1 MTELVTIKD
10 VARRAGVS
18 SATVSMV
25 LNRVSASRISEATAE
40 RVRLAA
46 AELGY
51 APNLLARGL
60 RRRRTDTIAVLSD
73 QIATTSLAPQM
84 VRAVQDVAA
93 RNGLLVF
100 MVNTEGDRDV
110 ERSAVAALNQQR
122 VDGFVYACLAHRI
135 VELPAGIGPN
145 VVLLDARTRRTRFPS
160 VVPDDRGGARAA
172 VTELLRHGHRRIGF
186 INDRRNGLAARLR
199 LVGYREAL
207 SSFKVRFERERV
219 RFVLPGLDASAAAAR
234 QLVEEAGV
242 TALFCFNDRV
252 AVGAY
257 RGLRHRGLRV
267 PADVSVIGFDDHE
280 FVADFADP
288 PLTTVALP
296 HYEMGE
302 WAVSTLVDLIN
313 GTGGEPVLQA
323 MPCRLVRRASVARHD
338 WTIDQRYGPVKPP

>member
-60 RRRRTDTIAVLSD
+60 RRRRTDTIAVISD
-73 QIATTSLAPQM
+73 QLATTSLAPHM
-84 VRAVQDVAA
+84 VRAIQEVAA

-100 MVNTEGDRDV
+100 MVNTEGDREV
-110 ERSAVAALNQQR
+110 ERSAVAALTQQR
-122 VDGFVYACLAHRI
+122 VDGFVYAYLAHR
-135 VELPAGIGPN
+135 VVQPPAGTGPN
-145 VVLLDARTRRTRFPS
+145 VVLLDGRTQRLRFPT
-160 VVPDDRGGARAA
+160 VVPDDRGGTRAA

-199 LVGYREAL
+199 LIGYHEAL
-207 SSFKVRFERERV
+207 RAFHVRFTRERV
-219 RFVLPGLDASAAAAR
+219 RSVLPGLEASAAAAR
-234 QLVEEAGV
+234 HLVEEAGV

-252 AVGAY
+252 AIGAY
-257 RGLRHRGLRV
+257 R
-267 PADVSVIGFDDHE
+267 
-280 FVADFADP
+280 
-288 PLTTVALP
+288 
-296 HYEMGE
+296 
-302 WAVSTLVDLIN
+302 
-313 GTGGEPVLQA
+313 
-323 MPCRLVRRASVARHD
+323 
-338 WTIDQRYGPVKPP
+338 

>member
-73 QIATTSLAPQM
+73 QIATTSLAPHM
-84 VRAVQDVAA
+84 VRAIQDVAA

-100 MVNTEGDRDV
+100 MVNTEGDREV

-122 VDGFVYACLAHRI
+122 VDGFVYACLAHRV
-135 VELPAGIGPN
+135 VEPPAGTGPN
-145 VVLLDARTRRTRFPS
+145 VVLLNGRMHRLRYPT

-172 VTELLRHGHRRIGF
+172 VSELLRHGHRRIGF

-199 LVGYREAL
+199 LVGYHEAL
-207 SSFKVRFERERV
+207 SAFQVRLEPERV
-219 RFVLPGLDASAAAAR
+219 RYVLPGLDAGAAAAR

-257 RGLRHRGLRV
+257 RGLRQRGLRV
-267 PADVSVIGFDDHE
+267 PGDVSVIGFDDHE

-288 PLTTVALP
+288 PLTTVSLP
-296 HYEMGE
+296 HYAMGE
-302 WAVSTLVDLIN
+302 WAVSKLVDLIN
-313 GTGGEPVLQA
+313 GADGEPVLQV
-323 MPCRLVRRASVARHD
+323 MPCEVVRRASVAPP
-338 WTIDQRYGPVKPP
+338 IDQRYGLVKPP

>member
-51 APNLLARGL
+51 AQNLLARGL

-84 VRAVQDVAA
+84 VRAIQDVAA

-110 ERSAVAALNQQR
+110 ERSAVAALKQQR
-122 VDGFVYACLAHRI
+122 VDGFVYACLSHRV
-135 VELPAGIGPN
+135 VELPAGLGPH
-145 VVLLDARTRRTRFPS
+145 VVLLDARTRRIRFPT

-172 VTELLRHGHRRIGF
+172 VTELLQHGHRRIGF
-186 INDRRNGLAARLR
+186 INDRRNSLAARLR
-199 LVGYREAL
+199 LAGYGEAL
-207 SSFKVRFERERV
+207 RSFRVRPERERV
-219 RFVLPGLDASAAAAR
+219 RPVLPGLDASAAAAR

-252 AVGAY
+252 AIGAY
-257 RGLRHRGLRV
+257 RGLRQLGLRV
-267 PADVSVIGFDDHE
+267 PGDVSVIGFDDHE
-280 FVADFADP
+280 YVADFADP

-296 HYEMGE
+296 HYEMGA

-313 GTGGEPVLQA
+313 GGGGDPVRRA
-323 MPCRLVRRASVARHD
+323 MPCRLVRRDSVAPVA
-338 WTIDQRYGPVKPP
+338 DQRYGPVKDP